1 MIVIIWT
8 FRVPL
13 ASREAFIAA
22 YGPDGDWAKLFRR
35 SPEYLGTELLDNGGG
50 YFATLDRWR
59 TQEAFDAFKKQYAD
73 DYSALDDVSAGLT
86 GDEKLIGIFMAPE
99 AHATR

>member
-8 FRVPL
+8 YRVPL

-22 YGPDGDWAKLFRR
+22 YGPEGDWAKLFKRA
-35 SPEYLGTELLDNGGG
+35 PEYLGTELLDNGGG
-50 YFATLDRWR
+50 YFASIDRW
-59 TQEAFDAFKKQYAD
+59 TSKDAYDAFKDTYAEE
-73 DYSALDDVSAGLT
+73 YRAIDDVSAGIT

-99 AHATR
+99 AYATR